1 MFIIIKI
8 KPKIDCFKI
17 KKRLKVEF
25 DDVLAES
32 EGAHSMD
39 W

>member
-1 MFIIIKI
+1 MVNRD
-8 KPKIDCFKI
+8 PKNLNKYI
-17 KKRLKVEF
+17 RVTF

-32 EGAHSMD
+32 EGAQSAD